1 MITRE
6 EIIEKGKEFDI
17 NTSNVQRDYV
27 FGWFLAGIY
36 HISEL
41 KDHLVLKGGNALRK
55 AYFENTR
62 FSG

>member
-27 FGWFLAGIY
+27 FGWFLAGI
-36 HISEL
+36 IFP
-41 KDHLVLKGGNALRK
+41 N
-55 AYFENTR
+55 
-62 FSG
+62 